1 MNNQTLVVFYSHT
14 GTSRRAAQ
22 LLASQF
28 GWQTGEV
35 SERHPRVGRAGT
47 FKCVADSLLR
57 RRPAIRYEGPD
68 PQAFGSVVF
77 VAPVWVSR
85 MAGPMRR
92 PRRAVCW
99 AVRRLCRL
107 LSPRGTSK
115 TEVMHRAW
123 LPSAGLSRPPPI
135 TGPSCTRPAG
145 RPARCSCLRP
155 RGCRRGSPRCRRGPP
170 ASLRSGPASLSAPS
184 CRSSAQNQWRLE
196 PWGPWSPRGR
206 YAPADPAA

>member
-35 SERHPRVGRAGT
+35 SDRHPRVGTAGT

-85 MAGPMRR
+85 MAGPMRTFIHAQAAGLKR
-92 PRRAVCW
+92 VAVISVMGGSGATHAAAETGHLLGRAPPLSTSFTARDVEDGSYAPRLAAFGRAVQ
-99 AVRRLCRL
+99 A
-107 LSPRGTSK
+107 TSDHWPI
-115 TEVMHRAW
+115 VHPASW
-123 LPSAGLSRPPPI
+123 SPSAV
-135 TGPSCTRPAG
+135 
-145 RPARCSCLRP
+145 
-155 RGCRRGSPRCRRGPP
+155 
-170 ASLRSGPASLSAPS
+170 
-184 CRSSAQNQWRLE
+184 
-196 PWGPWSPRGR
+196 
-206 YAPADPAA
+206 